1 LDYRLALLGDVVRM
15 PSDTSDHRSFPS
27 RKCVAKTSVM
37 TNRSRLVL
45 TNRTEATDQ
54 VPRRTPKSVT
64 AGPRS
69 PTASAKWS
77 EGRAFLCA
85 APGPAAPICAALV
98 ALVMIG
104 RPWPPACC
112 DDHRR
117 EQGNQDCK
125 PLERADRIGTEIH
138 RAPPSAHGSKSATA
152 IWPTTCPWMT
162 SSTDSVSPRIYSVS
176 PRILGVGYAPPVGLA

>member
-1 LDYRLALLGDVVRM
+1 M

-37 TNRSRLVL
+37 TNRSRLGL
-45 TNRTEATDQ
+45 TDRREATDQ

-64 AGPRS
+64 MSAGPRS

-117 EQGNQDCK
+117 EQGNQDRK

-152 IWPTTCPWMT
+152 IWPTTCPRMT
-162 SSTDSVSPRIYSVS
+162 SSTDSVSPRI
-176 PRILGVGYAPPVGLA
+176 LGAGYAPPVRAPWAPEGEGWA